1 MARGRRSFA
10 RALRLTAVVASATAT
25 VALLAGCP
33 PRAAGPTDA
42 AGSTGAAGVDQA
54 KVSPEVSLERERAQA
69 RDALS
74 PFVASHNARVALL
87 ETFEAPAAT
96 VLRYPD
102 GDRVQEDQLDG
113 FIYLATRG
121 RGAFELRLLGKTW
134 AWLGGDGARSWIYF
148 SPPNESSRLHVYER
162 LDDGARADATEVV
175 GTAELTLLTP
185 VSLRFLLGL
194 APITGEWS
202 VTEAEPAP
210 AGAAGTIPERFAAG
224 TIPERFEVRWSPTP
238 ATVARA
244 RFGADGLPSRVIV
257 SDLAGNE
264 IARATLSEFERVQR
278 PELAIGAWPR
288 TATRVVIE
296 AARSKA
302 SARLTID
309 REALARRTP
318 RARDEFFSLD
328 DLQLYL
334 APAEVVYHDANGAGR
349 SDPAKPA
356 PSPQK
361 GP

>member
-10 RALRLTAVVASATAT
+10 RALRLTAVVASTTAT

-33 PRAAGPTDA
+33 PRAGGPTGA
-42 AGSTGAAGVDQA
+42 AGSTGAAIPTGAAGTDRGEL
-54 KVSPEVSLERERAQA
+54 KLERERA
-69 RDALS
+69 REALS
-74 PFVASHNARVALL
+74 PFVDSHNARVALL

-162 LDDGARADATEVV
+162 LADGARADATEVV

-202 VTEAEPAP
+202 VAEVESAP
-210 AGAAGTIPERFAAG
+210 AGAAGTIF
-224 TIPERFEVRWSPTP
+224 ERFEVRWSPTV

-244 RFGADGLPSRVIV
+244 RFGADGLPSRVTV

-302 SARLTID
+302 SARMTID

-334 APAEVVYHDANGAGR
+334 APTEVVYHDASGAAR
-349 SDPAKPA
+349 PDPAKPA

-361 GP
+361 EP

>member
-1 MARGRRSFA
+1 MARGDSPL
-10 RALRLTAVVASATAT
+10 RAAFRLIAQGAATAAT
-25 VALLAGCP
+25 VAVLAGCP
-33 PRAAGPTDA
+33 PRTAAPDPT
-42 AGSTGAAGVDQA
+42 SEIDQGEA
-54 KVSPEVSLERERAQA
+54 KLERERLRA
-69 RDALS
+69 REAFA
-74 PFVASHNARVALL
+74 PMVAAHNARVALL

-148 SPPNESSRLHVYER
+148 SPPNEPSRLHVYER
-162 LDDGARADATEVV
+162 LVDGARADATEVV

-194 APITGEWS
+194 APIASDWS
-202 VTEAEPAP
+202 VVEAAPAP
-210 AGAAGTIPERFAAG
+210 AGGAGSMF
-224 TIPERFEVRWSPTP
+224 ERFEVSWSPTP

-244 RFGADGLPSRVIV
+244 RLGADGMPGRVV
-257 SDLAGNE
+257 VCDLAGNE

-278 PELAIGAWPR
+278 PDLAIGAWPR
-288 TATRVVIE
+288 TATKVVIE
-296 AARSKA
+296 APRSKA
-302 SARLTID
+302 SARLAID
-309 REALARRTP
+309 RDALVRRTP
-318 RARDEFFSLD
+318 RARDEFFNLD

-334 APAEVVYHDANGAGR
+334 APTEVVYHDANGAAR
-349 SDPAKPA
+349 PNPAAPA
-356 PSPQK
+356 PAPQK